1 MAPKVATLATLTP
14 SKARYQITARATRIW
29 EVAAKDADK
38 PYSLDM
44 VLLDHEGDQIHAT
57 IPRRLINQY
66 AETLK
71 EGTIYKIQHFE
82 VAGSARSYRPVTS
95 TNNIIKWTPF
105 TSIVQDD
112 QSLPIA
118 KHKFEFCP
126 FDSLAQRT
134 NKLDHLIDVVG
145 LLTTVESKQ
154 QALTSKGETQLRHI
168 YIEDERNHNVRVT
181 LWGKT
186 ADLIEESTI
195 INGSEQKAVIITS
208 TKVVDFKGETQVQ
221 STYATKVYVNL
232 EIPETRKLT
241 ERVDKQTGVKFVD
254 NCTAKGP
261 EEPEYKTIDELM
273 QMDMLD
279 EMALYICSGTIT
291 NIRTDVEWRYI
302 SCPNCKSGLNEEGKC
317 RECKNKI
324 DYPIQR

>member
-1 MAPKVATLATLTP
+1 MAPNLATIVTLTP

-29 EVAAKDADK
+29 EVEANEADK

-44 VLLDHEGDQIHAT
+44 VLLDQEGDQIHAT

-71 EGTIYKIQHFE
+71 EGPIYRIQHFE
-82 VAGSARSYRPVTS
+82 VVESARSYRPVTS
-95 TNNIIKWTPF
+95 TNNIIKWTSF
-105 TSIVQDD
+105 TSIVEDN

-118 KHKFEFCP
+118 KHNFEFYP
-126 FDSLAQRT
+126 IDNLAQRT
-134 NKLDHLIDVVG
+134 NKLDHLIVRNY
-145 LLTTVESKQ
+145 SFHKM
-154 QALTSKGETQLRHI
+154 AC
-168 YIEDERNHNVRVT
+168 RNHNVRVT

-195 INGSEQKAVIITS
+195 INCSEQKVVIITS

-232 EIPETRKLT
+232 EIPETRKLM
-241 ERVDKQTGVKFVD
+241 ERLAYLQKKHHILHIVYILKQKL
-254 NCTAKGP
+254 K
-261 EEPEYKTIDELM
+261 
-273 QMDMLD
+273 
-279 EMALYICSGTIT
+279 YI
-291 NIRTDVEWRYI
+291 EWRYI
-302 SCPNCKSGLNEEGKC
+302 SCTNCKSGLNEEGKC

-324 DYPIQR
+324 DCPIQR